1 MCLAIPMR
9 LTEIDGPQGTVD
21 TRGVSCDIR
30 LDLVEAPRVG
40 DYVLVHAGYA
50 ITVLDETEAAET
62 LALLTEIGALDPEA
76 PG

>member
-1 MCLAIPMR
+1 MCLAIPMQ
-9 LTEIDGPQGTVD
+9 LTTVDGPRGIVSTG
-21 TRGVSCDIR
+21 GVSCEVR

-50 ITVLDETEAAET
+50 IGVLDEAEAAET
-62 LALLTEIGALDPEA
+62 LELLAEVGALDTEA